1 MKVLFVSET
10 YYPHINGVYLFVR
23 RLAGLLQERGVTVAV
38 MVPSQ
43 GTHATHQRIDDI
55 DVYGI
60 PSLPVLY
67 YPGIRI
73 PIPVAL
79 PSRIKQVLKTFQPDI
94 IHIQNHFALNKAVV
108 KVAASMGIPL
118 MGTNHF
124 MTENF
129 TALVKSAAVKKAFER
144 WMWSEFSKVYNCL
157 ELVTAPTETAAGYIR
172 GKLQVSVTPVSNGI
186 DLSRYN
192 PRGDGRQIKARYGL
206 PEGPVLLSVG
216 RLDPEKRIEEVL
228 YGMAKALDTLDFHL
242 VIVGKGI
249 KRMALERMAME
260 LGISRRVIFAGYVPD
275 EDLPYF
281 YNYGHC
287 FITASIAEL
296 QSIATMEAMASGLP
310 VIAADAGALCELV
323 HDGINGYLFEPGDT
337 DRIGSAM
344 VAVLKDAATYHAM
357 GQRSL
362 EIISDHDIQKSVRV
376 YEEMYQGLT
385 ARRAAV

>member
-38 MVPSQ
+38 MAPSQ
-43 GTHATHQRIDDI
+43 GTNATHQRIDDI

-129 TALVKSAAVKKAFER
+129 TALVRSAAVKKAFEK
-144 WMWSEFSKVYNCL
+144 WMWAEFSNVYNRL
-157 ELVTAPTETAAGYIR
+157 ALVTAPTETAAGYIR
-172 GKLQVSVTPVSNGI
+172 GRLDVAVTPVSNGI
-186 DLSRYN
+186 DLSRFN
-192 PRGDGRQIKARYGL
+192 PLGDGHQIKARYKL
-206 PEGPVLLSVG
+206 PDGPILLSVG
-216 RLDPEKRIEEVL
+216 RLDPEKRIEEVMH
-228 YGMAKALDTLDFHL
+228 GMAIALRSLDFHL

-249 KRMALERMAME
+249 RRMSLERLAME
-260 LGISRRVIFAGYVPD
+260 LGIEKRVVFAGYVPD

-310 VIAADAGALCELV
+310 VIAADAGALSELV
-323 HDGINGYLFEPGDT
+323 HDGVNGYLFAPGDT
-337 DRIGSAM
+337 QKISSSI
-344 VAVLKDAATYHAM
+344 VSVLKDAATYKAM
-357 GQRSL
+357 GQKSL
-362 EIISDHDIQKSVRV
+362 EIIEDHDIQKSVRV
-376 YEEMYQGLT
+376 YEKMYQGLT
-385 ARRAAV
+385 SRLAAV